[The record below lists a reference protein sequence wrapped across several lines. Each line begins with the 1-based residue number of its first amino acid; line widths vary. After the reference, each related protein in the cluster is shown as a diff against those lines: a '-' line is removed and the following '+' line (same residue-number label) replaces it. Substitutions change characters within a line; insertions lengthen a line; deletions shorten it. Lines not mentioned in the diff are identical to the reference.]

1 MSRYII
7 STIKNAAEN
16 VIKNM
21 QIDKHGYIGKQME
34 LLILI
39 LLLSINQKQKPKI

>member
-21 QIDKHGYIGKQME
+21 QIDKHGYIEKTDG
-34 LLILI
+34 I
-39 LLLSINQKQKPKI
+39 INFGFCF